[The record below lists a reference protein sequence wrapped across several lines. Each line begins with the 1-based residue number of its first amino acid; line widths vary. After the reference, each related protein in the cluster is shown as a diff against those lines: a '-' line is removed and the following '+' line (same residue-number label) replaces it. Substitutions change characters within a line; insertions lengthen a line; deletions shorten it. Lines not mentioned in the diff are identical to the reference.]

1 VVSSPDKLSVS
12 GVPRGARGDR
22 CGDAGDRDT
31 GLGFRGDCDAD
42 TPPQSARTEL
52 YLSAQKAQAL
62 LYYLAAQPGRAF
74 PRAHLITLLWEE
86 SPEREGRNSLS
97 TVLTRLR
104 QALPVFPIAT
114 TGDTLMWQPTAD
126 MSVDLVTFQALT
138 ASPTGQ
144 PTIADLE
151 RAAALWRG
159 GFLDGFGVR
168 DSDGYE
174 AWLRTEREQWQGR
187 WLSVV
192 GRLVDAHQQSGAWA
206 QMLAHAQWA
215 LATDPLHE
223 RFHRAVMTAHA
234 LSGDRAA
241 ALAQYRTLSELLM
254 EELGAEPDRETT
266 ALHESIV
273 HGTLTRPAAAAVPVP
288 RAAPPPQPIMSWR
301 PPITLVGREAELAT
315 IERHLSGPHG
325 FGRLI
330 LVQGEAGIGKT
341 RLVEELFYRIEHGLT
356 DPPLPRRPMIPA
368 GHCYETERSLPYYP
382 FVEAIRSVLPYLDL
396 DTLGVPDVW
405 LAEVNRLLPEIGDLR
420 PDLPTPPRLDP
431 QQEQRRLFEGLAR
444 FLGALPTP
452 TLVVLADIHRA
463 DTGTLQLLAYFVR
476 NELTRHVRF
485 LATVRPE
492 DTDEALASLLRDLD
506 REGRLTTVRLARLSA
521 QHTVQLLNDMVREGA
536 ESLAERLH
544 AETEGNPLFVVEVV
558 RSLMESGRL
567 QMGATSAQEI
577 RDLALP
583 DTVQA
588 VIRSRLDRLDA
599 ASRQFLT
606 AAAIFDGGFDFDD
619 ALAVSGQPEE
629 EALDALETLLHAQL
643 LRETNYPGQSG
654 AAGLLYV
661 FSHDKI
667 RQVVYEAASGARRR
681 ILHRRVLDVLAQ
693 RPRMEPERLA
703 YHAFRG
709 QIWDRALDLSE
720 AAAAA
725 ATKVF
730 AYAEAVRLYLQ
741 ALECLQSLPPGE
753 ELQRRGIALRLR
765 LAQVAFYAQPGRL
778 LEWLAPAEEDAIALG
793 DNALL
798 AEVWFAQ
805 ASAIYIQGQFT
816 EALPRLE
823 RLLPLAEELGTP
835 ALLARTT
842 NIMGRL
848 LVLRG
853 EYARGIALLERA
865 IPLLAPTSEGDALV
879 STGLMAAGVAYMG
892 DFARARRIMD
902 ETLARSVALHD
913 PVVELASLV
922 YCGANEHMQ
931 GNWEAAIRYGR
942 EGMEKARAIGNRI
955 YEYNAHFIL
964 GLSLA
969 RTGQIEEAIAV
980 QEQAIALG
988 NAARIRIV
996 MGRVYGWLGEIL
1008 HMAGRLD
1015 DAREAAIRGRE
1026 ISLAHGYLAEAA
1038 LCDRVQGEIE
1048 AAFGLYDR
1056 AAELLENARAQY
1068 AALGARPE
1076 IARVERALGQL
1087 ARARGDSIGAT
1098 SHLRAALDDFTAL
1111 DMRWDADHT
1120 RALLAEQPVGSGS

>member
-1 VVSSPDKLSVS
+1 MPSLRLSL
-12 GVPRGARGDR
+12 
-22 CGDAGDRDT
+22 
-31 GLGFRGDCDAD
+31 LG
-42 TPPQSARTEL
+42 PPVIQDGETEL

-62 LYYLAAQPGRAF
+62 LYYLTAQPGRAF
-74 PRAHLITLLWEE
+74 SRAHLFTLLWEE

-97 TVLTRLR
+97 SVLTRLR
-104 QALPVFPIAT
+104 QALPLFPIAT
-114 TGDTLMWQPTAD
+114 TGDTLMWQPTPD
-126 MSVDLVTFQALT
+126 VRVDLVGFQALT

-174 AWLRTEREQWQGR
+174 TWLRTEREQWQGR
-187 WLSVV
+187 WLNVI
-192 GRLVDAHQQSGAWA
+192 GRLVDAYQQSGAWA

-234 LSGDRAA
+234 FSGDRAA
-241 ALAQYRTLSELLM
+241 ALSQFRTLSDLL
-254 EELGAEPDRETT
+254 EGELGAAPDQETE
-266 ALHESIV
+266 ALHEAIV
-273 HGTLTRPAAAAVPVP
+273 HGTLARPVAPSAAAAPRTVPP
-288 RAAPPPQPIMSWR
+288 QQPIMSWE

-315 IERHLSGPHG
+315 IERHLAASPRGL
-325 FGRLI
+325 GRLI

-341 RLVEELFYRIEHGLT
+341 RLIEELFYRIEHGMT

-368 GHCYETERSLPYYP
+368 GHCYEMERSLPYYP
-382 FVEAIRSVLPYLDL
+382 FVEAFRSVLPYLDL

-452 TLVVLADIHRA
+452 TLIVLADIHRA

-476 NELTRHVRF
+476 NELTRHILF
-485 LATVRPE
+485 LTTARPE
-492 DTDEALASLLRDLD
+492 DTDESLASLLRDLD
-506 REGRLTTVRLARLSA
+506 REGRLTTVRLARLSS
-521 QHTVQLLNDMVREGA
+521 QHTMQLLHEMVREGA

-544 AETEGNPLFVVEVV
+544 QETEGNPLFVVEVV
-558 RSLMESGRL
+558 RSLMEAGRL

-583 DTVQA
+583 DSVQA

-619 ALAVSGQPEE
+619 ALAVSGQLEE
-629 EALDALETLLHAQL
+629 EGLDALETLLHAQL
-643 LRETNYPGQSG
+643 LQETNYPGQSSTG
-654 AAGLLYV
+654 GFLYI

-681 ILHRRVLDVLAQ
+681 ILHRRVLDVLSQ
-693 RPRMEPERLA
+693 RPRIEPERLA
-703 YHAFRG
+703 WHAYRG
-709 QIWDRALDLSE
+709 QVWERALDLSE
-720 AAAAA
+720 EGAIA

-730 AYAEAVRLYLQ
+730 AYAEAMRLYLQ
-741 ALECLQSLPPGE
+741 ALDCVQVLPPDE
-753 ELQRRGIALRLR
+753 ALQRRSIPLRLR
-765 LAQVAFYAQPGRL
+765 LAQVGFYAQPGRL
-778 LEWLAPAEEDAIALG
+778 LEWLAPAEEEAIALD

-798 AEVWFAQ
+798 AEVWLAQ

-823 RLLPLAEELGTP
+823 RLLPLAEELGNP
-835 ALLARTT
+835 ALIARTT

-848 LVLRG
+848 LALRG

-865 IPLLAPTSEGDALV
+865 IPLLTPTNEGDALI
-879 STGLMAAGVAYMG
+879 TAGLMAAGIAYMG
-892 DFARARRIMD
+892 DFPRARQIMD
-902 ETLARSVALHD
+902 TVQARSIAIHD
-913 PVVELASLV
+913 PVGEVASFIYL
-922 YCGANEHMQ
+922 GANAHMQ
-931 GNWEAAIRYGR
+931 GDWEAAIQFGR
-942 EGMEKARAIGNRI
+942 QGLGKARAIGNRI

-969 RTGQIEEAIAV
+969 RTGHIDEAIAIE
-980 QEQAIALG
+980 EQAVALG

-1008 HMAGRLD
+1008 LIAGRTD
-1015 DAREAAIRGRE
+1015 EAREAAIRGRE

-1038 LCDRVQGEIE
+1038 LCDRVQGEVEI
-1048 AAFGLYDR
+1048 AFGLYDR
-1056 AAELLENARAQY
+1056 AAELLDNARAQY
-1068 AALGARPE
+1068 ATLDARPE
-1076 IARVERALGQL
+1076 LARVERALVLL
-1087 ARARGDSIGAT
+1087 AQARGVTMQAST
-1098 SHLRAALDDFTAL
+1098 HFRTALDAFIDL

-1120 RALLAEQPVGSGS
+1120 QALRAGQTVGSGSQAHADQA